1 MQPIGFQ
8 DAIEKVIAT
17 DPTYDR
23 EAYNFLRDALEYT
36 VKRRKKNR
44 KEAGGHV
51 SAQELL
57 EGFRLYCLQEFGP
70 MTVTVL
76 DQWGITTSEDIGKM
90 VFNLVNAG
98 VFGATEEDSVEG
110 FRDIYDFDE
119 VFARPFRPTSG
130 NLSGLT
136 GSFVKTPQ

>member
-8 DAIEKVIAT
+8 DALEKVMQV

-23 EAYNFLRDALEYT
+23 EAYCFLRDALEST
-36 VKRRKKNR
+36 LKRRKKTR
-44 KEAGGHV
+44 KDTNGHV
-51 SAQELL
+51 SAPELL

-70 MTVTVL
+70 MTIMVL
-76 DQWGITTSEDIGKM
+76 DQWNIRATEDIGRM

-110 FRDIYDFDE
+110 FRDVYDFDE
-119 VFARPFRPTSG
+119 VFSRPFRPSSTK
-130 NLSGLT
+130 LSGLP
-136 GSFVKTPQ
+136 GMFVKTPQ